1 MFLHVLTDVVEL
13 KFVVVGV
20 PQQWPFQLAAV
31 GPQSVRTR
39 VPQKVWSYRPL
50 LLCPVSLFFFITDTC
65 MYHFSFGDDI

>member
-1 MFLHVLTDVVEL
+1 MFLHVLTDVEL

-20 PQQWPFQLAAV
+20 PHQWPFQLATV

-50 LLCPVSLFFFITDTC
+50 LLCPVSLYLFIFFYNRYMYVPLFIWR
-65 MYHFSFGDDI
+65 